1 MTNPRGN
8 IEKPSG
14 LEHDGGCIHEIDF
27 QLAFQNQKAL
37 VRAGVPVPAVF
48 AAHDSEPDAVS
59 VDLHEREVAIALAH
73 ASGELF
79 EVDLGESR
87 ECGSSTHAAK
97 AYRRVAGQ
105 VLADVPEKSAPI
117 AILLRSKSAHERNL
131 P

>member
-37 VRAGVPVPAVF
+37 VRAGVPVPTVF

-79 EVDLGESR
+79 EVDLGESC

-105 VLADVPEKSAPI
+105 VLADVPDEERPYSNII
-117 AILLRSKSAHERNL
+117 A
-131 P
+131 